1 MVKVSEIEQ
10 YLCEIYPLSLAEAW
24 DNVGLLLGR
33 RDGQVKNLMTCL
45 TLSPDVAIE
54 AVQSNV
60 DLIVSHHP
68 FPFKPLSKITDSTV
82 DGRTL
87 LDLLESKI
95 AVYSPHTAFDSALE
109 GINALTLKGLGLANF
124 EPMFAKDG
132 ERVGGGRM
140 AKGDFSV
147 SELMN
152 KVASFYS
159 SHQISV
165 VEGRAKKV
173 KRVGVMCGSGGDF
186 IASAAAKGVD
196 FFITGEASFHQCVL
210 ARSLGMHL
218 VLTGHYHSER
228 FALEALATLLAKK
241 FSTVHCFASQK
252 ESNPLQSFTPGDH
265 RSLS

>member
-10 YLCEIYPLSLAEAW
+10 FLCEIYPLSLAEAW

-33 RDGQVKNLMTCL
+33 RDRQVKNLMTCL
-45 TLSPDVAIE
+45 TLSPDVATE
-54 AVQSNV
+54 AAQSKV
-60 DLIVSHHP
+60 DIIVSHHP

-82 DGRTL
+82 DGRIL
-87 LDLLESKI
+87 LELLESKI

-109 GINALTLKGLGLANF
+109 GINALTLKGLGLANL
-124 EPMFAKDG
+124 EPIFPKETEG
-132 ERVGGGRM
+132 VGGGRM
-140 AKGDFSV
+140 AKGDFKV

-152 KVASFYS
+152 KVALFYS
-159 SHQISV
+159 TNQISV
-165 VEGRAKKV
+165 VEGRTKKV

-218 VLTGHYHSER
+218 VLTGHYQSER
-228 FALEALATLLAKK
+228 FAIEALATILAKK
-241 FSTVHCFASQK
+241 FSAVNCFASQT
-252 ESNPLQSFTPGDH
+252 ESNPLNSFTSGENL
-265 RSLS
+265 SLT